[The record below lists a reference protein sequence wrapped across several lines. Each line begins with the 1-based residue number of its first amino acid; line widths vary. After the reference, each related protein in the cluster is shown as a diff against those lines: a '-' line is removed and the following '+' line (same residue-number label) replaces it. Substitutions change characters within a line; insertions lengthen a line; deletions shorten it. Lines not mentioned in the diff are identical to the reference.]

1 MTIFLLI
8 HAAPA
13 SKFIHGLLTEIGLII
28 EINIF
33 VSWSSLRLAALGLS
47 GYGGNS
53 IFTGWGDSARIEI
66 AIGAALGVLG
76 MILRKEGR

>member
-1 MTIFLLI
+1 MKKITIPMI
-8 HAAPA
+8 V
-13 SKFIHGLLTEIGLII
+13 IG
-28 EINIF
+28 
-33 VSWSSLRLAALGLS
+33 VGLAALGLS